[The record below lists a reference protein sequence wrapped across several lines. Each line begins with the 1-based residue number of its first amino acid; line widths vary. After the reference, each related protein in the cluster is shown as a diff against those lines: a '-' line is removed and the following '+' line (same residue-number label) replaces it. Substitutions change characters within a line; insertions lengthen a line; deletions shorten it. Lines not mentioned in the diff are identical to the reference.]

1 MQQDTV
7 QQQYKEKFMKRT
19 ITLILIIVM
28 TMSIMCGCSK
38 ITDKVDFDKI
48 DRLSIVTD
56 KGKEYTL
63 NSNQKDTAISALKNA
78 ESSSDSNDY
87 DGGFSINGYVDNK
100 VEYTFTVANE
110 NHITVNTDKNSVYKI
125 SEEDYS
131 ALSKV
136 VEEVVK

>member
-1 MQQDTV
+1 
-7 QQQYKEKFMKRT
+7 
-19 ITLILIIVM
+19 M
-28 TMSIMCGCSK
+28 TMSVMCGCSK

-48 DRLSIVTD
+48 DKLSIVTD

-63 NSNQKDTAISALKNA
+63 NSNQKDTVISVLENA

-87 DGGFSINGYVDNK
+87 DGGFSINGYVDSK
-100 VEYTFTVANE
+100 VKYTFTIANE

>member
-1 MQQDTV
+1 
-7 QQQYKEKFMKRT
+7 MKR
-19 ITLILIIVM
+19 IIVFILM
-28 TMSIMCGCSK
+28 IITTMSVMCGCSK

-48 DRLSIVTD
+48 DRLSVVTD

-63 NSNQKDTAISALKNA
+63 NSNQKDTVISALKNA

-100 VEYTFTVANE
+100 VEYTFNVANE

>member
-1 MQQDTV
+1 
-7 QQQYKEKFMKRT
+7 MKRT
-19 ITLILIIVM
+19 IVFILMII
-28 TMSIMCGCSK
+28 TIMSVMCGCSK

-48 DRLSIVTD
+48 DRLSVVTD
-56 KGKEYTL
+56 KGKEYPL
-63 NSNQKDTAISALKNA
+63 NYNQKDTVISALKNA
-78 ESSSDSNDY
+78 ESSSNSNDY

>member
-1 MQQDTV
+1 
-7 QQQYKEKFMKRT
+7 MKRT
-19 ITLILIIVM
+19 ITLILLIVM
-28 TMSIMCGCSK
+28 IISVMCGCSK

-48 DRLSIVTD
+48 DKLSIVTD

-63 NSNQKDTAISALKNA
+63 NSNQKDTVISALKNA
-78 ESSSDSNDY
+78 ESSSNSNDY
-87 DGGFSINGYVDNK
+87 DGGFSIDGYVDNK

-131 ALSKV
+131 TLSKV

>member
-1 MQQDTV
+1 
-7 QQQYKEKFMKRT
+7 MKRT
-19 ITLILIIVM
+19 ITLILLIVM
-28 TMSIMCGCSK
+28 IISVMCGCSK

-48 DRLSIVTD
+48 DKLSIVTD

-63 NSNQKDTAISALKNA
+63 NSNQKDTVISALKNA

-87 DGGFSINGYVDNK
+87 DGGFSINGYIDSK
-100 VEYTFTVANE
+100 VEYTFTIANE
-110 NHITVNTDKNSVYKI
+110 NHITVNTNKNLVYKI
-125 SEEDYS
+125 SAENYS

>member
-1 MQQDTV
+1 
-7 QQQYKEKFMKRT
+7 MKRI
-19 ITLILIIVM
+19 ITLILLIVM
-28 TMSIMCGCSK
+28 TMSVMCGCSK

-48 DRLSIVTD
+48 DRLSVVTD
-56 KGKEYTL
+56 KGKEYPL
-63 NSNQKDTAISALKNA
+63 NSNQKDTVISVLKNA
-78 ESSSDSNDY
+78 ESSSNSNDY
-87 DGGFSINGYVDNK
+87 DGGFSINGYVDSK
-100 VEYTFTVANE
+100 VKYTFTIANE

>member
-1 MQQDTV
+1 
-7 QQQYKEKFMKRT
+7 MKRT
-19 ITLILIIVM
+19 IVFILMIIT
-28 TMSIMCGCSK
+28 TMSVMCGCSK

-48 DRLSIVTD
+48 DRLSVVTD
-56 KGKEYTL
+56 NGKEYPL
-63 NSNQKDTAISALKNA
+63 NYNQKDTVISTLKNA
-78 ESSSDSNDY
+78 ESSSNSNDY

-136 VEEVVK
+136 VEKVVK

>member
-1 MQQDTV
+1 
-7 QQQYKEKFMKRT
+7 MKRT
-19 ITLILIIVM
+19 ITLILLIVM
-28 TMSIMCGCSK
+28 IISVMCGCSK

-48 DRLSIVTD
+48 DKLSIVTD

-63 NSNQKDTAISALKNA
+63 NSNQKDTVISSLKNA

-87 DGGFSINGYVDNK
+87 DGGFSINGYVDSK
-100 VEYTFTVANE
+100 VKYTFTIANE
-110 NHITVNTDKNSVYKI
+110 NHITVNTNKNSVYKI
-125 SEEDYS
+125 SAENYS

>member
-1 MQQDTV
+1 
-7 QQQYKEKFMKRT
+7 MKRT
-19 ITLILIIVM
+19 ITLILLIVM
-28 TMSIMCGCSK
+28 IISVMCGCSK

-48 DRLSIVTD
+48 DRLSVVTD

-63 NSNQKDTAISALKNA
+63 NSNQKDTVISALKNA

-87 DGGFSINGYVDNK
+87 DGGFSINGYVDSK
-100 VEYTFTVANE
+100 VKYTFTVANE

-125 SEEDYS
+125 LEEDYS

>member
-1 MQQDTV
+1 
-7 QQQYKEKFMKRT
+7 MKRI
-19 ITLILIIVM
+19 ITLILLIVM
-28 TMSIMCGCSK
+28 TMSVMCGCSK

-48 DRLSIVTD
+48 DRLSVVTD
-56 KGKEYTL
+56 KGKEYPL
-63 NSNQKDTAISALKNA
+63 NYNQKDTVISALKNA

-87 DGGFSINGYVDNK
+87 DGGFSINGYVDSK
-100 VEYTFTVANE
+100 VKYTFTIANE
-110 NHITVNTDKNSVYKI
+110 NHIIINTDKNSVYKI

>member
-1 MQQDTV
+1 
-7 QQQYKEKFMKRT
+7 MKRT
-19 ITLILIIVM
+19 ITLILLIVM
-28 TMSIMCGCSK
+28 IISVMCGCSK
-38 ITDKVDFDKI
+38 ITDKVDFDEI
-48 DRLSIVTD
+48 DKLSIVTD
-56 KGKEYTL
+56 KEKEYTL
-63 NSNQKDTAISALKNA
+63 NSNQKDTVISALKNA
-78 ESSSDSNDY
+78 ESSSDSNYY

-131 ALSKV
+131 TLSKV

>member
-1 MQQDTV
+1 
-7 QQQYKEKFMKRT
+7 MKRT
-19 ITLILIIVM
+19 ITLILLIVM
-28 TMSIMCGCSK
+28 IISVMCGCSK

-48 DRLSIVTD
+48 DKLSIVTD

-63 NSNQKDTAISALKNA
+63 NSNQKDTVISALKNA

-125 SEEDYS
+125 SEEDHS

>member
-1 MQQDTV
+1 
-7 QQQYKEKFMKRT
+7 MKR
-19 ITLILIIVM
+19 IIVFILM
-28 TMSIMCGCSK
+28 IITTMSVMCGCSK

-48 DRLSIVTD
+48 DKLSIVTD

-63 NSNQKDTAISALKNA
+63 NSNQKDTVISSLKNA

-100 VEYTFTVANE
+100 VEYTFTIANE
-110 NHITVNTDKNSVYKI
+110 NHITVNTNKNSVYKI
-125 SEEDYS
+125 SAENYS

>member
-1 MQQDTV
+1 
-7 QQQYKEKFMKRT
+7 MKR
-19 ITLILIIVM
+19 IIVFILM
-28 TMSIMCGCSK
+28 IITTMSIMCGCSK

-63 NSNQKDTAISALKNA
+63 NSNQKDTVISALKNA

-87 DGGFSINGYVDNK
+87 DGGFSIDGYVDNK

>member
-1 MQQDTV
+1 
-7 QQQYKEKFMKRT
+7 MKR
-19 ITLILIIVM
+19 IIVFILM
-28 TMSIMCGCSK
+28 IITTMSIMCGCSK

-100 VEYTFTVANE
+100 VEYTFTIANE
-110 NHITVNTDKNSVYKI
+110 NHITVNTDKNSAYKI

>member
-1 MQQDTV
+1 
-7 QQQYKEKFMKRT
+7 MKRT
-19 ITLILIIVM
+19 ITLILLIVM
-28 TMSIMCGCSK
+28 IISVMCGCSK

-48 DRLSIVTD
+48 DKLSIVTD
-56 KGKEYTL
+56 KGKKYTL
-63 NSNQKDTAISALKNA
+63 NSNQKDTVISALKNA

-87 DGGFSINGYVDNK
+87 DGGFSINGYVDSK
-100 VEYTFTVANE
+100 VKYTFTIANE

>member
-1 MQQDTV
+1 
-7 QQQYKEKFMKRT
+7 MKRI
-19 ITLILIIVM
+19 ITLILLIVM
-28 TMSIMCGCSK
+28 TMSVMCGCSK

-48 DRLSIVTD
+48 DKLSIVTD

-63 NSNQKDTAISALKNA
+63 NSNQKDTIISALKNA

-110 NHITVNTDKNSVYKI
+110 NHITVNTDKSSVYKI

>member
-1 MQQDTV
+1 
-7 QQQYKEKFMKRT
+7 
-19 ITLILIIVM
+19 
-28 TMSIMCGCSK
+28 MSVMCGCSK
-38 ITDKVDFDKI
+38 ITDKVDFDRI
-48 DRLSIVTD
+48 DKLSIVTD

-63 NSNQKDTAISALKNA
+63 NSNQKDTVISALKNA

-87 DGGFSINGYVDNK
+87 DGGFSINGYVDSK
-100 VEYTFTVANE
+100 VKYTFAIANG

>member
-1 MQQDTV
+1 
-7 QQQYKEKFMKRT
+7 MKRT

-56 KGKEYTL
+56 KGKDYTL
-63 NSNQKDTAISALKNA
+63 NSNQKDTVISALKNA
-78 ESSSDSNDY
+78 ESSSDSNYY
-87 DGGFSINGYVDNK
+87 DGGFSINGYVDSK
-100 VEYTFTVANE
+100 VKYTFTIANE
-110 NHITVNTDKNSVYKI
+110 NHITVNTDKSSVYKI

>member
-1 MQQDTV
+1 
-7 QQQYKEKFMKRT
+7 MKRT
-19 ITLILIIVM
+19 ITLILLIVM
-28 TMSIMCGCSK
+28 IISVMCGCSK

-48 DRLSIVTD
+48 DRLTVVTV

-63 NSNQKDTAISALKNA
+63 NSNQKDTVISSLKNA

-87 DGGFSINGYVDNK
+87 DGGFSINGYVDSK
-100 VEYTFTVANE
+100 VEYTFSIANE
-110 NHITVNTDKNSVYKI
+110 NHITVNTNKNSVYKI
-125 SEEDYS
+125 SAENYS

>member
-1 MQQDTV
+1 
-7 QQQYKEKFMKRT
+7 MKR
-19 ITLILIIVM
+19 IIVFILM
-28 TMSIMCGCSK
+28 IITTMSVMCGCSK

-48 DRLSIVTD
+48 DKLSIVTD

-63 NSNQKDTAISALKNA
+63 NSNQKDTVISSLKNA

-87 DGGFSINGYVDNK
+87 DGGFSINGYIDSK
-100 VEYTFTVANE
+100 VEYTFTIANE
-110 NHITVNTDKNSVYKI
+110 NHITVNTNKNSVYKI
-125 SEEDYS
+125 SAENYS

>member
-1 MQQDTV
+1 
-7 QQQYKEKFMKRT
+7 MKRT
-19 ITLILIIVM
+19 IVFILMIIT

-48 DRLSIVTD
+48 DRLSVVTD
-56 KGKEYTL
+56 KGKEYPL
-63 NSNQKDTAISALKNA
+63 NYNQKDTVISALKNA

-87 DGGFSINGYVDNK
+87 DGGFSINGYVYSK
-100 VEYTFTVANE
+100 VKYTFTIANE

-125 SEEDYS
+125 SEENYS

>member
-1 MQQDTV
+1 
-7 QQQYKEKFMKRT
+7 MKRT
-19 ITLILIIVM
+19 ITLILLIVM
-28 TMSIMCGCSK
+28 IISVMCGCSK

-48 DRLSIVTD
+48 DKLSIVTD

-63 NSNQKDTAISALKNA
+63 NSNQKDTVISALKNA
-78 ESSSDSNDY
+78 ESSSNSNDY
-87 DGGFSINGYVDNK
+87 DGGFSINGYVDSK
-100 VEYTFTVANE
+100 VKYTITIANE
-110 NHITVNTDKNSVYKI
+110 NHITVNTDKSSVYKI

>member
-1 MQQDTV
+1 
-7 QQQYKEKFMKRT
+7 MKRT

-28 TMSIMCGCSK
+28 TMSVMCGCSK
-38 ITDKVDFDKI
+38 ITGKVDFDRI
-48 DRLSIVTD
+48 DKLSIVTD
-56 KGKEYTL
+56 KGKEYPL
-63 NSNQKDTAISALKNA
+63 NSNQKDTVISALENA

-87 DGGFSINGYVDNK
+87 DGGFSINGYVDSK
-100 VEYTFTVANE
+100 VKYTFTIANE
-110 NHITVNTDKNSVYKI
+110 NHIIINTDKNSVYKI

>member
-1 MQQDTV
+1 
-7 QQQYKEKFMKRT
+7 MKRT

-63 NSNQKDTAISALKNA
+63 NFNQKDTVISVLKNA

>member
-1 MQQDTV
+1 
-7 QQQYKEKFMKRT
+7 MKRT
-19 ITLILIIVM
+19 ITLILLIVM
-28 TMSIMCGCSK
+28 IISVMCGCSK

-48 DRLSIVTD
+48 DKLSIVTD
-56 KGKEYTL
+56 NGKEYPL
-63 NSNQKDTAISALKNA
+63 NYNQKDTVISALKKA

-87 DGGFSINGYVDNK
+87 DGGFSINGYVDSK
-100 VEYTFTVANE
+100 VKYTFTIANE
-110 NHITVNTDKNSVYKI
+110 NHITVNTDKSSVYKI

>member
-1 MQQDTV
+1 
-7 QQQYKEKFMKRT
+7 MKRT
-19 ITLILIIVM
+19 IVFILMII
-28 TMSIMCGCSK
+28 TIMSVMCGCSK

-48 DRLSIVTD
+48 DKLSIVTD

-63 NSNQKDTAISALKNA
+63 NSNQKDTVISALKNA

-87 DGGFSINGYVDNK
+87 DGGFSINGYVDSK
-100 VEYTFTVANE
+100 VKYTFAVANE

>member
-1 MQQDTV
+1 
-7 QQQYKEKFMKRT
+7 MKRT
-19 ITLILIIVM
+19 ITLILLIVM
-28 TMSIMCGCSK
+28 IISVMCGCSK

-48 DRLSIVTD
+48 DKLSIVTD

-63 NSNQKDTAISALKNA
+63 NSNQKDTVISALKNA

-87 DGGFSINGYVDNK
+87 DGGFSINGYVDSK
-100 VEYTFTVANE
+100 VKYTFTIANE
-110 NHITVNTDKNSVYKI
+110 NHITVNTNKNSVYKI
-125 SEEDYS
+125 SAENYS

>member
-1 MQQDTV
+1 
-7 QQQYKEKFMKRT
+7 MKRT
-19 ITLILIIVM
+19 ITLILLIVM
-28 TMSIMCGCSK
+28 IISVMCGCSK

-48 DRLSIVTD
+48 DRLSIATD

-63 NSNQKDTAISALKNA
+63 NSNQKDTVISALKNA

-87 DGGFSINGYVDNK
+87 DGGFSINGYVDSK
-100 VEYTFTVANE
+100 VKYTFTIANE
-110 NHITVNTDKNSVYKI
+110 NHITVNTDKNSAYKI